1 MVDRKK
7 WSQSV
12 RNRAT
17 HYVSRTVPDHPHI
30 RASKA
35 SKTLV
40 RLGSLVH
47 SPRAAWISPPLRA
60 HTLSSPL
67 LGHHPTTQGCEE
79 LSTAAVER
87 GPSEGARS
95 GSKESSLHPCAS
107 PSEAARCASTNA
119 GVLPTPVLLSASSRQ
134 RYPELQAGGVANG
147 LTTRQVWRT
156 LHVGVTHG
164 GSDDNHSNH

>member
-107 PSEAARCASTNA
+107 PSEAARCASTEDHQ
-119 GVLPTPVLLSASSRQ
+119 TPSFPLSLSA
-134 RYPELQAGGVANG
+134 LVQAGHADV
-147 LTTRQVWRT
+147 Q
-156 LHVGVTHG
+156 VGVVG
-164 GSDDNHSNH
+164 QDNPAAGRSS